1 MYLSRLIL
9 DVRQPRVRRDLSDV
23 YRLHRTILSAFP
35 QAPDN
40 VPARAH
46 FGILYRIEPISDM
59 PWLVRLLVQSREQP
73 IGHIYQTACSV
84 RRSTNAA
91 TRRYDGSMMN
101 MRAFEAT
108 CSSCFDC
115 SRTRPGD

>member
-35 QAPDN
+35 
-40 VPARAH
+40 RRR
-46 FGILYRIEPISDM
+46 IMYRRGRISAFSIASNRSAICHGSCDC
-59 PWLVRLLVQSREQP
+59 WCNHANSP
-73 IGHIYQTACSV
+73 IGHIYQTACPV